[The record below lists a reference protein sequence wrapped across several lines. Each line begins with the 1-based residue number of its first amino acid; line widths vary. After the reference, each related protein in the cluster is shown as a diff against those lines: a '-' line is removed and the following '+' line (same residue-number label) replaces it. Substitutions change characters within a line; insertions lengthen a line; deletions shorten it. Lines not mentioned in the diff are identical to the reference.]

1 MDIGSYLLTF
11 LLGEKFMILSTE
23 VQKIH
28 EQRRKLADERHA
40 VTHKFNINGHKG
52 YFTVGVYED
61 GTPGEIFIVIA
72 KEGSTISGVLDGFAT
87 AISIA
92 LQYGAPLGVLADK
105 FIDVR
110 YEPSGY
116 TKNPEIPFA
125 KSFSDYIFRWLILK
139 FGTEEEKAA
148 IKANPVRVLPF
159 VSSLS
164 EEEE

>member
-1 MDIGSYLLTF
+1 MTDLIDEAVVREVSKA
-11 LLGEKFMILSTE
+11 LGVSTLSPHTP
-23 VQKIH
+23 VRVRMPDTRNSI
-28 EQRRKLADERHA
+28 
-40 VTHKFNINGHKG
+40 THKFTVADHEG
-52 YFTVGVYED
+52 YIVASVY
-61 GTPGEIFIVIA
+61 PNGEIGEMFFTMA

-92 LQYGAPLGVLADK
+92 LQYGTPLGVLADK

-116 TKNPEIPFA
+116 TKNPQIPYA